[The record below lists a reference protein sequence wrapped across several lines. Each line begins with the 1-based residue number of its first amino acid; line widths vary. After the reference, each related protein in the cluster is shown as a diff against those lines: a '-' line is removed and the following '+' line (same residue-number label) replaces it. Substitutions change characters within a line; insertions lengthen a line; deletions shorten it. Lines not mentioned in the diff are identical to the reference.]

1 VLFVRKII
9 VVFGTELSFKEKQ
22 MSDAQIFQI
31 FSLLYITVGIGILIN
46 PGFYKKLFEDFIENA
61 AVMYLGGVMAL
72 AVGYLI
78 LAFHNTWTG
87 GFSVIITIFGW
98 LAMIKGL
105 VILIRPKMMIALS
118 RAIIQKE
125 KILKIEAI
133 AVIIL
138 GLAFSFLGFCPK
150 SPI

>member
-1 VLFVRKII
+1 
-9 VVFGTELSFKEKQ
+9 

-31 FSLLYITVGIGILIN
+31 FSIVYITIGIGILIN

-61 AVMYLGGVMAL
+61 AVMYLGGIMAL
-72 AVGYLI
+72 TIGYLI
-78 LAFHNTWTG
+78 VVFHNTWTKDL
-87 GFSVIITIFGW
+87 SVIITIVGC
-98 LAMIKGL
+98 LAMIKGIL
-105 VILIRPKMMIALS
+105 ILIRPNMIIALS
-118 RAIIQKE
+118 KAMVQKE
-125 KILKIEAI
+125 SILKIEAI

>member
-1 VLFVRKII
+1 
-9 VVFGTELSFKEKQ
+9 

-31 FSLLYITVGIGILIN
+31 FSLFYITVGVGILVN

-61 AVMYLGGVMAL
+61 AVMYLGGIMAL
-72 AVGYLI
+72 LVGYLI

-105 VILIRPKMMIALS
+105 VILIRPKIMIALS
-118 RAIIQKE
+118 KAILQKE
-125 KILKIEAI
+125 NILKIEAVVI
-133 AVIIL
+133 IIL
-138 GLAFSFLGFCPK
+138 GLAFSFLGFCQK
-150 SPI
+150 NPI

>member
-1 VLFVRKII
+1 
-9 VVFGTELSFKEKQ
+9 

-31 FSLLYITVGIGILIN
+31 FSLVYICVGIGILIN
-46 PGFYKKLFEDFIENA
+46 PDFYKKLFEDFIENA
-61 AVMYLGGVMAL
+61 SALYLGGIMAL

-78 LAFHNTWTG
+78 VTFHNTWTKDL
-87 GFSVIITIFGW
+87 SVIITIFGW
-98 LAMIKGL
+98 LALIKG
-105 VILIRPKMMIALS
+105 ILILIQPKIMIALS
-118 RAIIQKE
+118 KAMVKKE
-125 KILKIEAI
+125 SILKIEAI